1 MREIYESAA
10 KNEDIQQLEVTGSN
24 VAMST
29 PMAEGHS
36 QPLTKYI
43 EIDVVSDDLEESKY
57 ELPAAE
63 EDDFT
68 DLPT

>member
-1 MREIYESAA
+1 M
-10 KNEDIQQLEVTGSN
+10 T
-24 VAMST
+24 T

-36 QPLTKYI
+36 QLSTKYI
-43 EIDVVSDDLEESKY
+43 EIDVESDDLEESKH

>member
-1 MREIYESAA
+1 MA
-10 KNEDIQQLEVTGSN
+10 
-24 VAMST
+24 T

-43 EIDVVSDDLEESKY
+43 EIDVVSDDLEESEH